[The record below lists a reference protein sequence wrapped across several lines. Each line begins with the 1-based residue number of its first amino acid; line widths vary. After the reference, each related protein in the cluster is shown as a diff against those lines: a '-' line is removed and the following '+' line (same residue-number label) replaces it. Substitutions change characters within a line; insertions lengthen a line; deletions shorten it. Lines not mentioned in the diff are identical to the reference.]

1 MKPTEPPTAPPM
13 IVLLLDLCGRDES
26 DVVGRVEF
34 KEAPE
39 VWVRVGE
46 AVGEAESVADDED
59 KSAG

>member
-1 MKPTEPPTAPPM
+1 M
-13 IVLLLDLCGRDES
+13 
-26 DVVGRVEF
+26 VGRVEF

-39 VWVRVGE
+39 VWVSVGE